1 MFKIK
6 TFCIG
11 LLILMFLSGLIF
23 SQHPEQS
30 LLSDIKINSG
40 IGLDYFS
47 RTVRAEGEDTTS
59 RIKCFFLTL
68 NTEFEINDGFSI
80 TAILGYSISN
90 FNSMTFRSI
99 PVSLELDV
107 GSIGGL
113 IGGLDLNMNILR
125 LRNFEMD
132 ISSRIYYSMGLK
144 QTWDIPGLSVEG
156 TAEGKPSFLIVQV
169 GPVFTYTGF
178 AYFLPYVNI
187 SYNKL
192 WGKFKMDETI
202 QDLTGSE
209 EKSLKGRSD
218 LSLSV
223 GCIYEI
229 SRNLTV
235 KAEGIL
241 MPHSDFKNLDFG
253 SMFRLIYAFN

>member
-11 LLILMFLSGLIF
+11 LLILVFLSGLIF
-23 SQHPEQS
+23 SQDPEQS

-40 IGLDYFS
+40 IGLYYFS
-47 RTVRAEGEDTTS
+47 RTVRAEDEDTTS
-59 RIKCFFLTL
+59 RIKCLFLTL
-68 NTEFEINDGFSI
+68 NTEFKINDGFSI

-90 FNSMTFRSI
+90 FDSMTFRYI

-113 IGGLDLNMNILR
+113 LGGLDLNKNILR

-132 ISSRIYYSMGLK
+132 IYGRIYYSMGVK

-156 TAEGKPSFLIVQV
+156 TAEGKPSLLIVQV

-209 EKSLKGRSD
+209 EKSLKSRSD
-218 LSLSV
+218 LSLSI
-223 GCIYEI
+223 GCIYKI

-241 MPHSDFKNLDFG
+241 MPHSDFKNSDFG
-253 SMFRLIYAFN
+253 TMLRLIYAFN

>member
-6 TFCIG
+6 TFFAG
-11 LLILMFLSGLIF
+11 LLILMFSSGLIF
-23 SQHPEQS
+23 SQYSEQS

-47 RTVRAEGEDTTS
+47 RTVRAEGEDTTN

-68 NTEFEINDGFSI
+68 NTEFEINDGLSI

-90 FNSMTFRSI
+90 FNSMTFRQI
-99 PVSLELDV
+99 PISLELDV

-113 IGGLDLNMNILR
+113 LGGLNLDMNVLR

-132 ISSRIYYSMGLK
+132 ISGRIYYSIGLK
-144 QTWDIPGLSVEG
+144 QTWDIPGLSVDG
-156 TAEGKPSFLIVQV
+156 TAEGKPSLLTVQV

-178 AYFLPYVNI
+178 AYFFPYVNF

-209 EKSLKGRSD
+209 EKILTSRSD
-218 LSLSV
+218 LSLSA
-223 GCIYEI
+223 GFIYELSKKI
-229 SRNLTV
+229 TA

-241 MPHSDFKNLDFG
+241 MPHSDFKNSDFG
-253 SMFRLIYAFN
+253 LMFRLIYAFN

>member
-6 TFCIG
+6 PFCVG
-11 LLILMFLSGLIF
+11 LLILMFSSGLIF
-23 SQHPEQS
+23 SQDAEQS
-30 LLSDIKINSG
+30 LLSDLKINSG
-40 IGLDYFS
+40 IRLDYFS
-47 RTVRAEGEDTTS
+47 RTVRAEGEDIND
-59 RIKCFFLTL
+59 RIKCFFITL
-68 NTEFEINDGFSI
+68 NTEFEIDDGFSI

-90 FNSMTFRSI
+90 FNSMKFRHI

-113 IGGLDLNMNILR
+113 IGGLDLNKNILR

-132 ISSRIYYSMGLK
+132 ISGRIYYSMGLK

-156 TAEGKPSFLIVQV
+156 TAEGKPSLLIVQT
-169 GPVFTYTGF
+169 GSIFTYTGF
-178 AYFLPYVNI
+178 AYFIPYVNF

-218 LSLSV
+218 LSLSI

-229 SRNLTV
+229 SRNLTAT
-235 KAEGIL
+235 AEGIL
-241 MPHSDFKNLDFG
+241 MPHSDFKNSDFG
-253 SMFRLIYAFN
+253 LMLRLIYAFK